1 MRCAM
6 ILGAD
11 CSSARR
17 AALDEDEDSADEGNQ
32 YLSRSE
38 RKRRAEAL
46 QKLGVRLTLLR
57 PGQLQKLQLPIELL
71 EALMHAKQLRSRA
84 ALARQRQFI
93 GRLMRELAPE
103 VVARAQAQVTDKRDA
118 KMPR

>member
-1 MRCAM
+1 
-6 ILGAD
+6 LG
-11 CSSARR
+11 
-17 AALDEDEDSADEGNQ
+17 EDEDSADDGSE

-46 QKLGVRLTLLR
+46 QKLGVRLTALR
-57 PGQLQKLQLPIELL
+57 PGRLQKLQLPHHLL
-71 EALMHAKQLRSRA
+71 EALMEARQLRSRA

-93 GRLMRELAPE
+93 GRLMRELDPE
-103 VVARAQAQVTDKRDA
+103 ALERAQAEVADNPDA